1 MADVRQPCLVIFR
14 GENYHFKQLCDN
26 LQRTNIK
33 TKLYPYDGPDTV
45 TGYSGNG
52 GAHEFYFNITIE
64 SPQEAVDEPKLPEK
78 FSSFN
83 KVAQYIRGFLQA
95 HKYSVED

>member
-1 MADVRQPCLVIFR
+1 MLDNLVWLYLEGGIITLS
-14 GENYHFKQLCDN
+14 NYVIN
-26 LQRTNIK
+26 LQRINIK

-45 TGYSGNG
+45 TGYPGNG

-64 SPQEAVDEPKLPEK
+64 SPQEAVDGPKLPEK

-83 KVAQYIRGFLQA
+83 EVAQYIRGFLQA